1 MPVFKDT
8 ALWENPT
15 LLLFVYNLSEESK
28 LFFLI
33 YIDKTPCVAWWVII
47 SKSAIEQK
55 LLVKVFMAASLFNR
69 R

>member
-33 YIDKTPCVAWWVII
+33 YIDKTPCVA
-47 SKSAIEQK
+47 
-55 LLVKVFMAASLFNR
+55 
-69 R
+69 